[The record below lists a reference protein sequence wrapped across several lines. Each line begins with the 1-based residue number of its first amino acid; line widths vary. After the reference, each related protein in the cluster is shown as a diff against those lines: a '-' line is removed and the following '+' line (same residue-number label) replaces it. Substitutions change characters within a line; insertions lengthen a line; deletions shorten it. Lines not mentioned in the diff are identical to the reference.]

1 MKRLL
6 LLGDSA
12 LSAVRIAGFSGPG
25 ADFSWFSRER
35 RPKRGY
41 GCSAKNRAGPS
52 DGGPAPIVHQ
62 QRRPRRDVMADSPPL
77 DPTDLIDDAQPIA
90 VARPSMM
97 AKVNVLLILMA
108 LVGVQCLA
116 AYWIIPSPEEVAAS
130 LGAQLPAAGAA
141 NAAQGDEETADIDLS
156 KQVEVDLGEFRPTSY
171 QPMTETQLRI
181 EFTLWG
187 TVNIEDEVEFLEIYE
202 KNKHRFRDEV
212 NTVVRAAALN
222 DLTAAELG
230 LIRRKILE
238 KSNRIFG
245 RPYLKAIVFSEFNFY
260 EQ

>member
-1 MKRLL
+1 ML
-6 LLGDSA
+6 
-12 LSAVRIAGFSGPG
+12 
-25 ADFSWFSRER
+25 
-35 RPKRGY
+35 
-41 GCSAKNRAGPS
+41 
-52 DGGPAPIVHQ
+52 
-62 QRRPRRDVMADSPPL
+62 
-77 DPTDLIDDAQPIA
+77 
-90 VARPSMM
+90 

-130 LGAQLPAAGAA
+130 LGSQYPSAGGA
-141 NAAQGDEETADIDLS
+141 NQTQADEETLDVDRS
-156 KQVEVDLGEFRPTSY
+156 DQVEVELGEFRPTSY
-171 QPMTETQLRI
+171 QPMTETQIRI

-187 TVNIEDEVEFLEIYE
+187 TVNEEDQAEFLEIYE

-212 NTVVRAAALN
+212 NTVVRAADLN
-222 DLTAAELG
+222 DLRASELG

-245 RPYLKAIVFSEFNFY
+245 QPYLKAIVFSDFGFF

>member
-1 MKRLL
+1 
-6 LLGDSA
+6 
-12 LSAVRIAGFSGPG
+12 
-25 ADFSWFSRER
+25 
-35 RPKRGY
+35 
-41 GCSAKNRAGPS
+41 
-52 DGGPAPIVHQ
+52 
-62 QRRPRRDVMADSPPL
+62 MADSPPL
-77 DPTDLIDDAQPIA
+77 DPTDLIDDAQPVV
-90 VARPSMM
+90 VAKPSML

-116 AYWIIPSPEEVAAS
+116 AYWIIPTPEEVAAS
-130 LGAQLPAAGAA
+130 LNAQLPAAGSA
-141 NAAQGDEETADIDLS
+141 NGGHGDEETADIGLTD
-156 KQVEVDLGEFRPTSY
+156 QVEVDLGEFRPASY
-171 QPMTETQLRI
+171 QPATATQIRI

-187 TVNIEDEVEFLEIYE
+187 TVNEEDEVEFLEIYE

-212 NTVVRAAALN
+212 NTVARSAALN

-245 RPYLKAIVFSEFNFY
+245 KPYLKAIIFSEFILY